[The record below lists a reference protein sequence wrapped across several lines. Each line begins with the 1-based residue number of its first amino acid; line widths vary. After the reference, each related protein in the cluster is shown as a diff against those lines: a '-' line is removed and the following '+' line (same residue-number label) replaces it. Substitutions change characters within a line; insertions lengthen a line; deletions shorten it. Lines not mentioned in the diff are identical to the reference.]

1 MARNRSSFHLLF
13 TISVA
18 FAPSTVSA
26 ITLKLMEPFVA
37 KSSFGDSKKI
47 ESKREGYFSTFIG
60 DLTNYVLK
68 TYSNE
73 GQPRALDDPVEGC
86 VVVAEPTCR
95 V

>member
-1 MARNRSSFHLLF
+1 
-13 TISVA
+13 
-18 FAPSTVSA
+18 
-26 ITLKLMEPFVA
+26 MEPFIA
-37 KSSFGDSKKI
+37 KCYFGDSKKKI
-47 ESKREGYFSTFIG
+47 ESKREDYFPTFIG
-60 DLTNYVLK
+60 ALTNYVLK